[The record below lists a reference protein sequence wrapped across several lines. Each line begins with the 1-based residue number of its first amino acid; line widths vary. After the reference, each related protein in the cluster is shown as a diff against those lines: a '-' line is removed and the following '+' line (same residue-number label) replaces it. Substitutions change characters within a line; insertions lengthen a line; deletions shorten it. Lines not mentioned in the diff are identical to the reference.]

1 MKDRLRKTIIKEIV
15 LNGNKVTQFALMEN
29 YALFYYETE
38 IGIES
43 KEIYFEDVHET
54 EANVFVQPQ
63 YFKKVGKG
71 SFKLIKGLKLE
82 IKPFYERG

>member
-29 YALFYYETE
+29 YALFYYETKN
-38 IGIES
+38 GIES
-43 KEIYFEDVHET
+43 KEIYFEDVHEAET
-54 EANVFVQPQ
+54 NVFVQPQ

-71 SFKLIKGLKLE
+71 SFKLIEGLKLE